1 MPLSIVRWIAF
12 VQESKHDGV
21 SHMPSAA
28 TLASEAIFGL
38 SGFFNV
44 ILLIITKPGS
54 GLFGQLMFVSPA
66 QPPSDPYRDE
76 RSTENDY
83 GLGKLEDTS
92 VERAVN

>member
-12 VQESKHDGV
+12 VQESKHGGV
-21 SHMPSAA
+21 SHMPSAV

-44 ILLIITKPGS
+44 ILLIVTKPGS
-54 GLFGQLMFVSPA
+54 GLFGQLMFISPA

-76 RSTENDY
+76 RLIENEY
-83 GLGKLEDTS
+83 GLGKLPPCEDT
-92 VERAVN
+92 